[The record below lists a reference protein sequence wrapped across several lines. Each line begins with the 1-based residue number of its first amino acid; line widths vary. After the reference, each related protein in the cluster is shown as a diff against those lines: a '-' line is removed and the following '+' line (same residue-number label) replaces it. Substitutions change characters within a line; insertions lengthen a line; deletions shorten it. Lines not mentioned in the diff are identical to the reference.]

1 MLDIVPITDFLNIR
15 MRCTIHSTS
24 SGTVVGI
31 PREKKLVRLY
41 IQLTT
46 TKKGDGKK
54 VDRSKINPQT
64 IFESAQQIM
73 RPYKI
78 TYRYSDWW
86 TAYQI
91 GQRVGNSVSLRER
104 VFGR

>member
-1 MLDIVPITDFLNIR
+1 VLDIVPITDFPNIR
-15 MRCTIHSTS
+15 MRCAIYSTS

-31 PREKKLVRLY
+31 PRENKLVRLY

-54 VDRSKINPQT
+54 VDRSKI
-64 IFESAQQIM
+64 
-73 RPYKI
+73 

-91 GQRVGNSVSLRER
+91 GQRVGNSFSLRER